1 MTVTVTGLVT
11 VDNVDYRD
19 KHPFVVHFPIANP
32 LDRAHNACHVGPV
45 PMTVTVAGDRG
56 WCHLQRTLLF
66 IHPSSFLLRLAI
78 RTAFLE
84 GRSSKLIKYLLHSP
98 NSASNIET
106 SAGTAGLGG
115 HGVGPPTLDLLFLCC
130 GFASWNPYLSGLMLA
145 CLVNLTTNFYGSI
158 LSWAIPC
165 LQRANNHGYPVRFWS
180 EKFYL
185 CHGTRNLNESFSM
198 SRYNERPTISYCH
211 LVLRSLEAVE
221 GIFFWWF
228 DVIDR
233 PWG

>member
-1 MTVTVTGLVT
+1 MLSTETSIQLRIRSTELTMPVM
-11 VDNVDYRD
+11 
-19 KHPFVVHFPIANP
+19 
-32 LDRAHNACHVGPV
+32 LDWGPV
-45 PMTVTVAGDRG
+45 SMTVTVAGDRG
-56 WCHLQRTLLF
+56 WCHPQRTLLF

-84 GRSSKLIKYLLHSP
+84 GRSSKLKYLLLHSP

-158 LSWAIPC
+158 LS
-165 LQRANNHGYPVRFWS
+165 
-180 EKFYL
+180 
-185 CHGTRNLNESFSM
+185 
-198 SRYNERPTISYCH
+198 
-211 LVLRSLEAVE
+211 
-221 GIFFWWF
+221 
-228 DVIDR
+228 
-233 PWG
+233 